1 MQPPAPAS
9 LKGLAASIFERGL
22 ERIERMRQELAG
34 LERDYAERDDLPGT
48 QVSLRALL
56 LIVGETERVIV
67 TAGRERASGKISE
80 SAFRKTMASHM
91 RTLEGLVPDQLS
103 RVRRAHGRDLEPL
116 VAPLTRMAGL
126 IGPEQHLIFDPVD
139 RYEIELSDDRR
150 WLTKYAEQFSEDL
163 LEALR
168 ALPTIS
174 ILSYPALLEGE
185 MLQHLLFGHEMG
197 HLALARK
204 IGNTTMTLRDAAF
217 LEAVIQ
223 NSPAIK
229 QQLGAT
235 TSDSARD
242 IYRAEQ
248 ELRDRLKKWFTE
260 LACDQIGIR
269 VAGPGFLLA
278 LHDFA
283 ALRDTWVQRQGIP
296 GFKTHPGLAW
306 RLERLLPEA
315 RRFLDTKRTTKPW
328 RTAREVVTRIE
339 SEIPPER
346 DEITEVERKIII
358 DALESLDEYLGDLPK
373 GIEYDVGD
381 FERLFDVVWE
391 KLDSGIPPAEEIL
404 KRSRPDASWL
414 RRRLDGHDPADGPP
428 DPWSQPMD
436 WRAILNGGYF
446 YWYGNAG
453 EQGKNGHLPINPK
466 RIEERASFNTL
477 LRGSVEL
484 SEMQFKLQEV
494 KDELY
499 VMSPPR
505 SDS

>member
-1 MQPPAPAS
+1 MPAPAPPS
-9 LKGLAASIFERGL
+9 LQGLAASIFERGL
-22 ERIERMRQELAG
+22 ERIERMRQELSG

-67 TAGRERASGKISE
+67 AAGRERASEEISE

-150 WLTKYAEQFSEDL
+150 WLTKYAEQFSDDL

-185 MLQHLLFGHEMG
+185 TLQHLLFGHEMG

-204 IGNTTMTLRDAAF
+204 IGDTKMTLRDAAF
-217 LEAVIQ
+217 LEAVIK
-223 NSPAIK
+223 NSAAIEE
-229 QQLGAT
+229 QL
-235 TSDSARD
+235 DSTPSASSRD
-242 IYRAEQ
+242 TYRSEQ
-248 ELRDRLKKWFTE
+248 ELRERLKKWFTE

-269 VAGPGFLLA
+269 VVGPGFLLA

-283 ALRDTWVQRQGIP
+283 ALRDSWVQRPGIP

-306 RLERLLPEA
+306 RLERLVPEA
-315 RRFLDTKRTTKPW
+315 RRFLGSARTTVPW
-328 RTAREVVTRIE
+328 RAAREVVAQIE
-339 SEIPPER
+339 SEIPAER
-346 DEITEVERKIII
+346 DEITDLDRRIID
-358 DALESLDEYLGDLPK
+358 DALESLDGYLGDLPK
-373 GIEYDVGD
+373 GIEYDIGD

-391 KLDSGIPPAEEIL
+391 KLENGIPPAEEIL
-404 KRSRPDASWL
+404 KRSRPDVSWL
-414 RRRLDGHDPADGPP
+414 RRRLTAHDANDGPP

-446 YWYGNAG
+446 HWRAKTGA
-453 EQGKNGHLPINPK
+453 QGGCGHLPIDPK
-466 RIEERASFNTL
+466 RIEERANFNTL
-477 LRGSVEL
+477 LRGSIEL

-505 SDS
+505 SEG